1 MPAGGHST
9 LSEPE
14 SGRWHPAVLDV
25 VEAVDELAYSNSV
38 LFHQSLSRTKG
49 TGRHHQLLSRSMKLM
64 ARFQRERDLLY
75 SGDHIDDG

>member
-9 LSEPE
+9 LSDPE

-49 TGRHHQLLSRSMKLM
+49 IGRHCMKLM
-64 ARFQRERDLLY
+64 ARFQRERDLLS